1 MTPKLLK
8 ITLSSLVI
16 AIAAAPAVWAED
28 KHEHKHTPLE
38 DQMDAMAKAW
48 RALRKQAADA
58 SKNES
63 SLELVAKIKAGS
75 VESLKH
81 TPALAAEKPESERA
95 AFVAGY
101 QKAMKELIAELDN
114 LAAAFK
120 ADKNDEAGALIKKI
134 GDMQKAGHKEYKKPE

>member
-1 MTPKLLK
+1 MISNLLK
-8 ITLSSLVI
+8 ITLSTLAL

-28 KHEHKHTPLE
+28 KPEHKHTPLE
-38 DQMDAMAKAW
+38 NQMDAMSKAW

-63 SLELVAKIKAGS
+63 SIELVAKIKAAS
-75 VESLKH
+75 VESLKL

-101 QKAMKELIAELDN
+101 QKSMKELIAELDN
-114 LAAAFK
+114 LSAAFK
-120 ADKNDEAGALIKKI
+120 AGKNDEAGALIKKI
-134 GDMQKAGHKEYKKPE
+134 GEMQKAGHKEFKKPE